1 MIFMASIKNREAM
14 AFSDVKGKFLA
25 SSSQIF
31 SNHFKGIE
39 DSKEL
44 SRAENMNKKN
54 YICLFFNLT
63 RICLT

>member
-1 MIFMASIKNREAM
+1 M